1 LALSQGLLVVGDTTG
16 VTVRPTDGGAPLVS
30 FDVGGSVFALVV
42 DGSEGFASVLPRSGG
57 FDLDIVHFAL
67 DGDARLVAPAQ
78 PSGQVFAVDE
88 AYVYWGTG
96 DRSGDGGAVVRAP
109 RDGGPPETLTSV
121 DLPVAAG
128 ALDGPRVYFTTFPGA
143 SSQAPVP
150 PQALYRYD

>member
-1 LALSQGLLVVGDTTG
+1 
-16 VTVRPTDGGAPLVS
+16 
-30 FDVGGSVFALVV
+30 
-42 DGSEGFASVLPRSGG
+42 
-57 FDLDIVHFAL
+57 
-67 DGDARLVAPAQ
+67 APAQ

-128 ALDGPRVYFTTFPGA
+128 ALDGPRGYFTTFPGA

-150 PQALYRYD
+150 PQALYRYDATTGSTTRLATGLFYVLQVTTAPEGLYFGEEDRRLDRIVPLP